1 MRPDFFKAKTMSSLI
16 LTADDYGAC
25 DFIDNGIISAL
36 RDQKINTVTAFVT
49 HPSSESRMQKLLA
62 LREEL
67 KEKNAGFYT
76 FNIGLHFSISSGG
89 AITGQSSLVAEKKTP
104 DGKFEFHEAKNYPF
118 KKIELSHLEQELNA
132 QLNLLDQ
139 WLGDVPIDHVTNHH
153 GICYLDVDFFEHYI
167 QTIAAYKNNKLNHK
181 LPIRSPWSWLK
192 SDMKVW
198 KNGKLLVPVIKQGM
212 ELGLWKKIGDL
223 TNKQLKLREEHAYE
237 LAIHFPHF
245 LADTFYG
252 LPFGENLD
260 ALFSEL
266 SKTNYSAEFMF
277 HLGQPDAPSDDL
289 QKTIA
294 GLDMPHGI
302 DRNYFLNRTKEFDV
316 LNGTN
321 IDAKINNYNLK
332 KIYFSELS
340 F

>member
-1 MRPDFFKAKTMSSLI
+1 MSSLI

-25 DFIDNGIISAL
+25 DFIDNGIIRAL
-36 RDQKINTVTAFVT
+36 RDNKINTVTAFVT
-49 HPSSESRMQKLLA
+49 HPDSESRMKTLLA

-67 KEKNAGFYT
+67 KEKNSGFYT
-76 FNIGLHFSISSGG
+76 FNIGLHFSITSGG
-89 AITGQSSLVAEKKTP
+89 AITGQSSLVAKKKTP
-104 DGKFEFHEAKNYPF
+104 DGKFEFNEAKNYPF
-118 KKIELSHLEQELNA
+118 DAIEMSHLEQELNA
-132 QLNLLDQ
+132 QLILLDQ
-139 WLGDVPIDHVTNHH
+139 WMGDVPIDHVTNHH
-153 GICYLDVDFFEHYI
+153 GICYLDSDFFEHY
-167 QTIAAYKNNKLNHK
+167 TEVIANFKSEKLNHK

-198 KNGKLLVPVIKQGM
+198 KNGKLLVPAVKQGI
-212 ELGLWKKIGDL
+212 ELGLWKKLGDL
-223 TNKQLKLREEHAYE
+223 TKQQMKLRADHAYE
-237 LAIHFPHF
+237 LKINFPHF

-277 HLGQPDAPSDDL
+277 HLGQPDSPLQDL
-289 QKTIA
+289 EKTIA
-294 GLDMPHGI
+294 NLKMPHGI
-302 DRNYFLNRTKEFDV
+302 DRGYFLNRTKEFDV

-332 KIYFSELS
+332 KIYFSEID